1 MLQIE
6 RFALDT
12 VRRLAP
18 VVAAVAV
25 RDPDLARQMRRAAS
39 SIVLNIAEAQGSRDG
54 NAQ

>member
-25 RDPDLARQMRRAAS
+25 RCPFQIAWLYDDRYLSDVA
-39 SIVLNIAEAQGSRDG
+39 VLQESQTPRFEG
-54 NAQ
+54 